1 MKPLLAITAL
11 SLSGGLVILFFC
23 GGQAPSWLLRFE
35 CAAFAVGAVAY
46 GCGGFAFPVP
56 EWSASD
62 LVKGVVYVH
71 LGVVTMF
78 IPANIACA
86 ALLIGMGMR
95 CIMGEIRSPA
105 ATPGGSSRIEGD

>member
-1 MKPLLAITAL
+1 MKPLLGLTAL

-46 GCGGFAFPVP
+46 GCGGFAVPIP
-56 EWSASD
+56 EWAASNM
-62 LVKGVVYVH
+62 VKGVVYVH
-71 LGVVTMF
+71 LGVVVMF

-95 CIMGEIRSPA
+95 RIMGEIRSLSP
-105 ATPGGSSRIEGD
+105 TPDGSSRI